1 MVMDEGSSP
10 LVKANLDSQLGKP
23 QGSMKSSPHVKANL
37 ISQLGKPQG
46 SIQML
51 SKDEYN
57 LCITLRQ
64 GFKKLQIT

>member
-37 ISQLGKPQG
+37 VSQLGKPQG

-51 SKDEYN
+51 SF
-57 LCITLRQ
+57 Q
-64 GFKKLQIT
+64 S